1 MGKKNKWKINIG
13 EWPRWVLIQWTL
25 TSLHFLCILGAGV
38 REGSSKECDRV
49 VPQPLASVNRSP
61 ASPD

>member
-1 MGKKNKWKINIG
+1 MGKKIKWKINIG

-25 TSLHFLCILGAGV
+25 TSLHFLCILGTGV

-49 VPQPLASVNRSP
+49 VPQPLASVHRSP